1 MVTFMF
7 NNIKKSDILFKTLNI
22 SVLKPHIKKGVL
34 VFHKIHND
42 ETTLDNI
49 KKNGLKKD
57 DIGHSIYRNC
67 MFFKAPVSSPKEIN
81 YSSINSELNEVY
93 PDLFDSDTI
102 MDTPLHNI
110 VVIRIDPRDTYVFSS
125 PIRTHYYGEDI
136 KRMLNQSRIS
146 LCDYFKII
154 EKNGIPVYKNPQ
166 WHLISRKMYYFPD
179 HFQIPTIF
187 SADPIEQN
195 SEIIVECD
203 IILPEHFV
211 AII

>member
-1 MVTFMF
+1 
-7 NNIKKSDILFKTLNI
+7 
-22 SVLKPHIKKGVL
+22 
-34 VFHKIHND
+34 
-42 ETTLDNI
+42 
-49 KKNGLKKD
+49 
-57 DIGHSIYRNC
+57 
-67 MFFKAPVSSPKEIN
+67 
-81 YSSINSELNEVY
+81 
-93 PDLFDSDTI
+93 
-102 MDTPLHNI
+102 
-110 VVIRIDPRDTYVFSS
+110 
-125 PIRTHYYGEDI
+125 
-136 KRMLNQSRIS
+136 MLNQSRIS